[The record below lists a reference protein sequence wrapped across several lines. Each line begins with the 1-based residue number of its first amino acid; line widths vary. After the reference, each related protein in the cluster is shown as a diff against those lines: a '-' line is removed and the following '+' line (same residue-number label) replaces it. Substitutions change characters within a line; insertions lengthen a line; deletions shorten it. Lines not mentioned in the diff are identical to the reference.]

1 MSVLENLPVE
11 YRQSRPPTAV
21 YPDRH
26 QVAQYRDLEFPPT
39 AASWHRVF
47 CINLEG
53 GFFSPGAIQDMILPV
68 AQSLRSGVYGP
79 AILIVITSDQATM
92 DYLEA
97 LTERYALAL
106 FVLPPS
112 TPLSHARPVG
122 TLTKTDAETLDLL
135 VGHGGQVTSSQ
146 LAGLAGIEMN
156 AAHNRLRGLAHQ
168 GYVYRIE
175 RARREGDV
183 FIDPRVAAE
192 IKTRAIPAG
201 IEAVP
206 MTGSVEIPTEIEAA
220 VRALAEVEDTAPSE
234 LLTVAWREFVERHN
248 EKLTQE
254 FRKVVDAVRNGK
266 SGDLAAYLNQNAR
279 SRAEAA
285 AQQLQELDE

>member
-26 QVAQYRDLEFPPT
+26 QVAHYRDLEFPPT
-39 AASWHRVF
+39 AAAWHRVF

-53 GFFSPGAIQDMILPV
+53 GFFAPGAIQDMILPV

-79 AILIVITSDQATM
+79 AVLIVITSDEATVE
-92 DYLEA
+92 YLEA
-97 LTERYALAL
+97 LAERHELAL

-112 TPLSHARPVG
+112 TPLSQARPVG
-122 TLTKTDAETLDLL
+122 TLTKTDAQTLNLL

-146 LAGLAGIEMN
+146 LAGLAGIELN

-168 GYVYRIE
+168 GYVYRVE

-192 IKTRAIPAG
+192 IKTTMAPAG
-201 IEAVP
+201 IEPVP
-206 MTGSVEIPTEIEAA
+206 MTGSVELPAEVEAA

-234 LLTVAWREFVERHN
+234 LLAAAWREFVERHQ

-254 FRKVVDAVRNGK
+254 FRKVADAIRDGK
-266 SGDLAAYLNQNAR
+266 SDDLAAYLNRAAR
-279 SRAEAA
+279 SRAEEAA
-285 AQQLQELDE
+285 RQVQELDE